1 MKLITHEVFQFE
13 IRNVWTQ
20 VQIEKSPDS
29 GQGLRGYKVAILRV
43 MSLTTHRTTLHLH

>member
-13 IRNVWTQ
+13 IRNVWAQ

-29 GQGLRGYKVAILRV
+29 GQGLRSYKIAILLV
-43 MSLTTHRTTLHLH
+43 VGFTTH

>member
-29 GQGLRGYKVAILRV
+29 GQGLRSYKIAILRV
-43 MSLTTHRTTLHLH
+43 MSLTTHRTTRHLH